1 MIKLTKQRLMEMAGL
16 YLQEK
21 ASEGAFNA
29 IAIVDNFFQGTA
41 EDGNNFKGNP
51 QAKKEWDEYCED
63 LFYDNSG
70 DGDMGFTEVY
80 WEDIDDDEILT
91 ALDFANDLAQ
101 RYNFELPDYSMDES
115 FVGKGEG
122 RATALSE
129 FISTPEKEAAKKAFG
144 KVDQNT
150 AQAIEDGY
158 YGLTDNLPNLIN
170 DLEKAAKE
178 IQATPSY
185 SADELK
191 MIKNEAEL
199 YRKVQELIDKSVLG
213 SIL

>member
-1 MIKLTKQRLMEMAGL
+1 MKINITKQRL
-16 YLQEK
+16 QELAAINNPFAEK
-21 ASEGAFNA
+21 SE
-29 IAIVDNFFQGTA
+29 
-41 EDGNNFKGNP
+41 
-51 QAKKEWDEYCED
+51 
-63 LFYDNSG
+63 
-70 DGDMGFTEVY
+70 
-80 WEDIDDDEILT
+80 
-91 ALDFANDLAQ
+91 
-101 RYNFELPDYSMDES
+101 
-115 FVGKGEG
+115 
-122 RATALSE
+122 LSE

-158 YGLTDNLPNLIN
+158 YALADNLPNLIN

-178 IQATPSY
+178 IQATPPY

-191 MIKNEAEL
+191 MIKKEAEL

>member
-1 MIKLTKQRLMEMAGL
+1 MKINITKQRL
-16 YLQEK
+16 QELAAINNPFAEK
-21 ASEGAFNA
+21 SE
-29 IAIVDNFFQGTA
+29 
-41 EDGNNFKGNP
+41 
-51 QAKKEWDEYCED
+51 
-63 LFYDNSG
+63 
-70 DGDMGFTEVY
+70 
-80 WEDIDDDEILT
+80 
-91 ALDFANDLAQ
+91 
-101 RYNFELPDYSMDES
+101 
-115 FVGKGEG
+115 
-122 RATALSE
+122 LSE

-158 YGLTDNLPNLIN
+158 YALADNLPNLIN

-178 IQATPSY
+178 IQATPPYSARNFNNQTVYTPPY

-191 MIKNEAEL
+191 MIKKEAEL